1 MLNIH
6 QKGMGARARTDSN
19 THTRASCAKYWL
31 NDNEMDEQKKNILG
45 LDQSPCY
52 YLPKYSLLILCC
64 AGSKGE
70 PGIPGTEGRVFEWM
84 WICASVTKRVR
95 KCV

>member
-1 MLNIH
+1 MQPRYAHKVRMLNIH

-52 YLPKYSLLILCC
+52 YLSKYSLLILCC

-70 PGIPGTEGRVFEWM
+70 PGIPGIEGRV
-84 WICASVTKRVR
+84 C
-95 KCV
+95 